1 MQPPLAR
8 TILTRTYHLSLPRA
22 DPHEQQQ
29 RQLVQR
35 IVRSVGRLNEVV
47 QNLNSEMEVRAPH
60 TRSLVRVR
68 DIKKHAQSQ
77 T

>member
-1 MQPPLAR
+1 M
-8 TILTRTYHLSLPRA
+8 
-22 DPHEQQQ
+22 
-29 RQLVQR
+29 QR